1 MRITRRFTIIAAPV
15 WSAGASV
22 ARTGAA
28 AAGPLSAS
36 QIDLARARAEGG
48 VVIYT
53 SLDTQIVD
61 AMNKVFSAKY
71 GIKVQYF
78 RGGPGDVTSKILA
91 EADAGRPQADIVDA
105 GDLASVLLMKERGL
119 LTPFRSDAE
128 SVIAPHLRDQDGTWI
143 TNRLTQGIIHYN
155 TQEFGTAPP
164 QHWAD
169 LTRPGFNGRL
179 VYSSASNGDHAPRL
193 VTMAEA
199 FGWDLLKKLAATKP
213 LRMQSPQLATQVIE
227 RDERGACFLQ
237 NDNLALRSKAEGKP
251 TDFVFP
257 TEGVPSEI
265 AASALLRSATHPHAG
280 ALYHE
285 WRMSPEGQALQV
297 KGGKYSARS
306 DMAPPVG
313 FPLLSSLKLLNL
325 DYALYKKNRDRHL
338 DQIAAIFG
346 GEWGN

>member
-1 MRITRRFTIIAAPV
+1 MRITRRFSIIATPV
-15 WSAGASV
+15 WSTVASIACAV
-22 ARTGAA
+22 AADARPSSAA
-28 AAGPLSAS
+28 
-36 QIDLARARAEGG
+36 QIDLDRAKAEGK

-71 GIKVQYF
+71 GIAVQYF

-119 LTPFRSDAE
+119 LSPFRSDAE
-128 SVIAPHLRDQDGTWI
+128 SVIAPHLRDADGTWI
-143 TNRLTQGIIHYN
+143 TNRLTQAIIHYN
-155 TQEFGTAPP
+155 TKEFGSAPP
-164 QHWAD
+164 QHWVD
-169 LTRPGFNGRL
+169 LTRSGFNGRL

-193 VTMAEA
+193 VTMADA
-199 FGWDLLKKLAATKP
+199 FGWDLLKNLAATKP
-213 LRMQSPQLATQVIE
+213 LRMQSPQLTTQVIE
-227 RDERGACFLQ
+227 RGERGACFLQ

-257 TEGVPSEI
+257 SEGVPSEI
-265 AASALLRSATHPHAG
+265 AASALLRSAMHPHAG

-285 WRMSPEGQALQV
+285 WRMTPEGQALQV

-306 DMAPPVG
+306 DMPPPEG
-313 FPLLSSLKLLNL
+313 CPPLSSLKLLHL
-325 DYALYKKNRDRHL
+325 DYALYQKNRDRHL
-338 DQIAAIFG
+338 DQIAAMFG

>member
-1 MRITRRFTIIAAPV
+1 MLITRRFTIIATPV
-15 WSAGASV
+15 WAAGASR
-22 ARTGAA
+22 AHAA
-28 AAGPLSAS
+28 AEAGPQSAS
-36 QIDLARARAEGG
+36 QIDLARARAEGK

-61 AMNKVFSAKY
+61 SMNKVFSGKY
-71 GIKVQYF
+71 GIAVQYF

-119 LTPFRSDAE
+119 LNPFRSDAE
-128 SVIAPHLRDQDGTWI
+128 REIAPHLRDADGTWI
-143 TNRLTQGIIHYN
+143 TNRLTQAIVHYN
-155 TQEFGTAPP
+155 TRELGAAPP
-164 QHWAD
+164 QHWVD
-169 LTRPGFNGRL
+169 LTRSGFNGRL

-193 VTMAEA
+193 VTMADA
-199 FGWDLLKKLAATKP
+199 FGWDLLQKLAATKP
-213 LRMQSPQLATQVIE
+213 LRMQSPQLTTQVIE
-227 RDERGACFLQ
+227 RGERGACFLQ
-237 NDNLALRSKAEGKP
+237 NDNLSLRSKVEGKP

-257 TEGVPSEI
+257 SEGVPSEI
-265 AASALLRSATHPHAG
+265 AASALLRSAVHPHAG

-306 DMAPPVG
+306 DMPPPEG
-313 FPLLSSLKLLNL
+313 FPPLSSLKLLNL
-325 DYALYKKNRDRHL
+325 DYALYKKNRDKHL
-338 DQIAAIFG
+338 DRIASIFG